1 MTMDHRAAPI
11 NLEIKALVG
20 ELCRLGGE
28 IRQNT
33 AKKSKT
39 RTTRARVPECQLT
52 CKLARLT
59 HMIVDSMVNINNT
72 TGRQV
77 VMVLWVTHYMAGFVR
92 ILCTLKYHSSN
103 NYTVNPHLTLATA
116 CV

>member
-1 MTMDHRAAPI
+1 M
-11 NLEIKALVG
+11 G

-28 IRQNT
+28 IRQFT

-39 RTTRARVPECQLT
+39 RTNRTHVPESQVT
-52 CKLARLT
+52 YKVDQRT
-59 HMIVDSMVNINNT
+59 RMVVDSMVNINNT
-72 TGRQV
+72 IGRQV

-92 ILCTLKYHSSN
+92 ILCTIRYAPN
-103 NYTVNPHLTLATA
+103 DNWWMDPHLTITTA

>member
-1 MTMDHRAAPI
+1 MGA
-11 NLEIKALVG
+11 
-20 ELCRLGGE
+20 LCRLGSE

-39 RTTRARVPECQLT
+39 RTNRTHVPDSQVTCKVTQLT
-52 CKLARLT
+52 R
-59 HMIVDSMVNINNT
+59 MVVDAMLNINNT
-72 TGRQV
+72 IGRQV

-92 ILCTLKYHSSN
+92 ILCTLKYCSSD
-103 NYTVNPHLTLATA
+103 NYTVDPHLTLATA

>member
-1 MTMDHRAAPI
+1 M
-11 NLEIKALVG
+11 G

-39 RTTRARVPECQLT
+39 RTYCTHVPESQVS
-52 CKLARLT
+52 CKLAQRT
-59 HMIVDSMVNINNT
+59 RMVVDAMVNISNT
-72 TGRQV
+72 IGRQV
-77 VMVLWVTHYMAGFVR
+77 VMVLWVSHYMSRFVR
-92 ILCTLKYHSSN
+92 ILCTLKYRAID
-103 NYTVNPHLTLATA
+103 NYTVDLHLTLATA